1 MKVLQRIANVFVAP
15 NQCFLSI
22 REEKKNWA
30 DYVIPFLLLL
40 VMVVVFLIV
49 TEDLT
54 RQTQID
60 AIMKMDQLT
69 QEQKDAAVR
78 QMDSA
83 LVTSIKYVTSV
94 LSVAVSALFA
104 AVVFLILGNFIGGG
118 EQKFGTMLVTALYIQ
133 LISIP
138 ESILKLIIMLQ
149 KESVNV
155 YIGLA
160 SLVNQPDLSS
170 FGFQFLGQF
179 EFFKIWRIILWIIA
193 FKVLYKFNTRKS
205 ALLVVITMLLGM
217 LITALW
223 TSISMGKAM

>member
-1 MKVLQRIANVFVAP
+1 
-15 NQCFLSI
+15 
-22 REEKKNWA
+22 
-30 DYVIPFLLLL
+30 
-40 VMVVVFLIV
+40 
-49 TEDLT
+49 
-54 RQTQID
+54 
-60 AIMKMDQLT
+60 
-69 QEQKDAAVR
+69 
-78 QMDSA
+78 
-83 LVTSIKYVTSV
+83 
-94 LSVAVSALFA
+94 
-104 AVVFLILGNFIGGG
+104 
-118 EQKFGTMLVTALYIQ
+118 
-133 LISIP
+133 
-138 ESILKLIIMLQ
+138 MLQ